1 MRLQGEQALRQA
13 RLWLGLTP
21 TPTPTLTLASK
32 VSKLFV
38 ALAVLRL
45 VTRGAIGLADHVA
58 AGGVTLEHVLAHTAG
73 HLETLY
79 PAVTSWLGFG
89 LGLAN
94 PKPNPNR
101 IPSPN
106 PNR

>member
-1 MRLQGEQALRQA
+1 M
-13 RLWLGLTP
+13 
-21 TPTPTLTLASK
+21 
-32 VSKLFV
+32 SKLFV

-101 IPSPN
+101 IPNPN
-106 PNR
+106 PNPNQEVTAG